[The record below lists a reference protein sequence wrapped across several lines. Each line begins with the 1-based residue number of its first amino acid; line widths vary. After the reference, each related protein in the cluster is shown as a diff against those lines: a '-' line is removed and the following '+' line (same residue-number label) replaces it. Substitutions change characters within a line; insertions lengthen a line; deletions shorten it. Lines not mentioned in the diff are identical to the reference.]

1 MAYQTGR
8 WWSGNA
14 WTSKRFSKRWEL
26 FGNVWKCLFLI
37 VGDQHCLRSTFVCL
51 KLRRPILCEASQ
63 GWWRAFSVFLR
74 ACWHKKGGK
83 KRKCEAKIGFK
94 PTCTAPLQ
102 LLFMK
107 PTLAS
112 KRLSKTDSSF
122 GWLASHK
129 TGLESFT
136 QTNVGFS
143 FSFFP
148 PFLCQQARKK
158 PENARHQPWLA
169 SHKISLQS
177 FRQTN
182 VDLRQCCW
190 SPTMR
195 KRHFQTFP
203 NSSHLLLNLFDV
215 HAFPLHHL
223 PVWYAIFVWT
233 KPYIN
238 IDPVLNAF
246 KSLIH

>member
-1 MAYQTGR
+1 MSGIFSLAGKQIKDLKGVQTWRSPSTCTFGFGHIAS
-8 WWSGNA
+8 WFHCTSIYGGVIKVDDAHFPVFCEPVDIKSQTNA
-14 WTSKRFSKRWEL
+14 RKWE
-26 FGNVWKCLFLI
+26 
-37 VGDQHCLRSTFVCL
+37 
-51 KLRRPILCEASQ
+51 A
-63 GWWRAFSVFLR
+63 A
-74 ACWHKKGGK
+74 
-83 KRKCEAKIGFK
+83 IGFK

-112 KRLSKTDSSF
+112 KRVSKTDSSF

-129 TGLESFT
+129 TGL
-136 QTNVGFS
+136 
-143 FSFFP
+143 
-148 PFLCQQARKK
+148 
-158 PENARHQPWLA
+158 
-169 SHKISLQS
+169 QS

-182 VDLRQCCW
+182 VDLRQCW

-233 KPYIN
+233 KPYIHR
-238 IDPVLNAF
+238 VLQKF
-246 KSLIH
+246 FRSSLNH